1 MSSILFQYYPYI
13 GEVTY
18 MFLLY
23 FWTLLHVICITI
35 GSTNQREEW
44 GDIEKKREVVKPR
57 QPKKRRKS
65 KKKLPPPNRPSKKK
79 KPPRRS
85 KRKVKRKHWR
95 REDVKGFHIFS
106 FIFKNLFKSF
116 PSKSKGKLNLSQNFK
131 KKMEEICI

>member
-1 MSSILFQYYPYI
+1 MGEMSSILFQYYPYI

-23 FWTLLHVICITI
+23 FWKLLHVICITI

-57 QPKKRRKS
+57 QPKKPRK
-65 KKKLPPPNRPSKKK
+65 SKKK

-85 KRKVKRKHWR
+85 KRKIKRKNWR

-106 FIFKNLFKSF
+106 LIFENLFKTFSIKIERKIKL
-116 PSKSKGKLNLSQNFK
+116 KSKFK
-131 KKMEEICI
+131 KENGGNMYITSAMYG